1 MTTQASRFDL
11 EHAIIDFCEGLPAL
25 KGAFM
30 IAYIGKGIRLGDG
43 STHIIPSGVTLPE
56 TKFKLNDEDWEEA
69 VRGMCLPVSWIEG
82 QLAMVRGSDDR
93 PGLILLDFSIGA
105 SPFAGRVPSAKPWKG
120 PHIRSPNTGIITYDP
135 LGAEVEVFRERQTK
149 GLASGPVPAQ
159 PKVGGKT
166 LVRTVLDLMMERGQ
180 VRKLTPSVCPFIDAC
195 VPVFLPKCSP
205 ASRCALPGARSLPA
219 FLLCISAC
227 ACGKCQIPRT
237 STTDQYCT
245 ASSSGHSQD
254 ACTRS
259 SVDGGHPASRKRRLP
274 THMRLHIDV

>member
-135 LGAEVEVFRERQTK
+135 LGAEVEVFRERQAK

-180 VRKLTPSVCPFIDAC
+180 V
-195 VPVFLPKCSP
+195 
-205 ASRCALPGARSLPA
+205 
-219 FLLCISAC
+219 
-227 ACGKCQIPRT
+227 
-237 STTDQYCT
+237 
-245 ASSSGHSQD
+245 
-254 ACTRS
+254 
-259 SVDGGHPASRKRRLP
+259 
-274 THMRLHIDV
+274 